1 MICTLLSNSIGIV
14 TQKNGFDKLLSQIL
28 KKILTIAFLFA
39 QNVQKIKKPRRVV
52 GAVYIGKS
60 VFFLCEV
67 VDFFDERTKHAESL
81 CKTVLVYVLCK
92 VEASVIIAGKI
103 EVHCGYARAVKAA
116 LSECRRIGCSESYAA
131 FFALCVLL
139 SFKGVSFIISR
150 LIRIYRL

>member
-1 MICTLLSNSIGIV
+1 MIRTLFSNSIGIV

-81 CKTVLVYVLCK
+81 CKTVLVYVLCN
-92 VEASVIIAGKI
+92 VEASVIIAG
-103 EVHCGYARAVKAA
+103 ED
-116 LSECRRIGCSESYAA
+116 
-131 FFALCVLL
+131 
-139 SFKGVSFIISR
+139 
-150 LIRIYRL
+150 

>member
-1 MICTLLSNSIGIV
+1 MS
-14 TQKNGFDKLLSQIL
+14 
-28 KKILTIAFLFA
+28 
-39 QNVQKIKKPRRVV
+39 P

-81 CKTVLVYVLCK
+81 CKTVLVYVLCN

-103 EVHCGYARAVKAA
+103 EVHCGYAHAVKDA
-116 LSECRRIGCSESYAA
+116 LSERRRIGCSESYAA